1 MLNADPLVAR
11 PVLTGL
17 QVLAAALGRIGK
29 DAVSPVDV
37 WRKLTENYV
46 VDLDAV
52 ASILPRAE
60 PEPVWLT
67 SRIEDRLVIGASRIA
82 PSPLRR

>member
-11 PVLTGL
+11 PTLTGL
-17 QVLAAALGRIGK
+17 QVLAAALGRIGQE
-29 DAVSPVDV
+29 AASPAEV
-37 WRKLTENYV
+37 WRKLTESYV

-52 ASILPRAE
+52 ASIMPRAE

-67 SRIEDRLVIGASRIA
+67 ARTGDTHDTGHSRIRR
-82 PSPLRR
+82 PSLRA